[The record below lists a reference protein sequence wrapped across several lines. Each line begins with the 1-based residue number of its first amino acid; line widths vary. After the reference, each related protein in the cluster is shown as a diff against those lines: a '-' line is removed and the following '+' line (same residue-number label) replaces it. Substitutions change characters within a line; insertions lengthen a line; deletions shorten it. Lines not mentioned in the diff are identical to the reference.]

1 MRFNANI
8 IMRILSIL
16 FHTDLSK
23 NSPHTLLN
31 PLTPKSV
38 EFLIEVF
45 TGVAVLTEEKKLQRA
60 NEKRS
65 ENKQIQ
71 VLLLFS
77 EGDVACFLDQSLR
90 FESEKQRNPIL
101 HLTFD

>member
-1 MRFNANI
+1 MRV
-8 IMRILSIL
+8 LSIL

-45 TGVAVLTEEKKLQRA
+45 TGVAVLTEEKKNCKEPMRNGVKTSKFKFCLVK
-60 NEKRS
+60 EM
-65 ENKQIQ
+65 
-71 VLLLFS
+71 
-77 EGDVACFLDQSLR
+77 LR
-90 FESEKQRNPIL
+90 VFWTS
-101 HLTFD
+101 H